1 MSGRHIR
8 IRSSGGSGE
17 FDCYLALPASDA
29 KTPAVVL
36 APAVHGV
43 NADIRGIADE
53 FAAKGY
59 IAAAPDL
66 FWRTLPG
73 PLSRDDERAGQRSQP
88 RLPVLKAGEA
98 DIADTLAMVR
108 KLPQHNGKA
117 ATMGFCFG
125 GPYSVI
131 GPKRLGFDAGIGCH
145 STQMKDFLH
154 EFDGLEKPVCLIWG
168 DQDFAAPPEVL
179 AAYTERAQR
188 QPKLEV
194 HVFPGVQHGYM
205 MRENTKA
212 WSPQTYAFSM
222 DKALAIL
229 QSLR

>member
-1 MSGRHIR
+1 MPGRSVR
-8 IRSSGGSGE
+8 IASSGGAGE
-17 FDCYLALPASDA
+17 FDCYLALPAGEA
-29 KTPAVVL
+29 RVPAVVL
-36 APAVHGV
+36 AAAVHGV
-43 NADIRGIADE
+43 NADIRDIADA
-53 FAAKGY
+53 FAAQGY

-73 PLSRDDERAGQRSQP
+73 PLPRDDERAGQRSQP
-88 RLPVLKAGEA
+88 RMPVLKAGET
-98 DIADTLAMVR
+98 DIADTLTMVR

-125 GPYSVI
+125 GPYAVI

-154 EFDGLEKPVCLIWG
+154 EFDGLDKPVCLIWG

-188 QPKLEV
+188 QPGLEV

-212 WSPQTYAFSM
+212 WSPQTYEFSM

>member
-1 MSGRHIR
+1 MAGRHVR

-17 FDCYLALPASDA
+17 FDCYLALPAGDT

-36 APAVHGV
+36 ASAVHGV

-73 PLSRDDERAGQRSQP
+73 PLPREDERAGQRSQP
-88 RLPVLKAGEA
+88 RMPELKAGET
-98 DIADTLAMVR
+98 DMADTLAMVR
-108 KLPQHNGKA
+108 TLPLHNGKA
-117 ATMGFCFG
+117 ASMGFCFG
-125 GPYSVI
+125 GPYAVI

-145 STQMKDFLH
+145 STQMKDFLQ
-154 EFDGLEKPVCLIWG
+154 EFDGLGKPVCLIWG
-168 DQDFAAPPEVL
+168 DRDFAAPPEVL
-179 AAYTERAQR
+179 AAYTERAKQ
-188 QPKLEV
+188 QPNLAV

-205 MRENTKA
+205 MRENAQA
-212 WSPQTYAFSM
+212 WSPQTYEFSM
-222 DKALAIL
+222 GKALDIL

>member
-1 MSGRHIR
+1 MGSHIN
-8 IRSSGGSGE
+8 IQSSSGGGA
-17 FDCYLALPASDA
+17 FDCYLALPAA
-29 KTPAVVL
+29 NGKTPAVVM
-36 APAVHGV
+36 ASAVHGV
-43 NADIRGIADE
+43 NEDIRGIADE
-53 FAAKGY
+53 FAAQGF

-73 PLSRDDERAGQRSQP
+73 PLPRTDERAGQRSQP
-88 RLPVLKAGEA
+88 RMPVIKAGET

-125 GPYSVI
+125 GPYAVI

-154 EFDGLEKPVCLIWG
+154 EFDGLTKPVCLVWG
-168 DQDFAAPPEVL
+168 DQDFAAPQDVRD
-179 AAYTERAQR
+179 AYTARAAE
-188 QPKLEV
+188 QPGLAV
-194 HVFPGVQHGYM
+194 HIFPGVEHGYM

-212 WSPQTYAFSM
+212 WSPDTYAFTMS
-222 DKALAIL
+222 KALDIL

>member
-1 MSGRHIR
+1 MGSHIK
-8 IRSSGGSGE
+8 IQSSSGAGE
-17 FDCYLALPASDA
+17 FDCYLALPAGGGKS
-29 KTPAVVL
+29 PAVVM
-36 APAVHGV
+36 ASAVHGV

-73 PLSRDDERAGQRSQP
+73 PLPREDERAGQRSQP
-88 RLPVLKAGEA
+88 RMPVIKAGET

-125 GPYSVI
+125 GPYAVI

-154 EFDGLEKPVCLIWG
+154 EFDGLTKPVCLVWG
-168 DQDFAAPPEVL
+168 DQDFAAPAEVR
-179 AAYTERAQR
+179 AAYTERAGQ
-188 QPKLEV
+188 QPSLAV
-194 HVFPGVQHGYM
+194 HIFPGIEHGYM

-212 WSPQTYAFSM
+212 WSPTTYEFTM
-222 DKALAIL
+222 GKALDIL
-229 QSLR
+229 HSLR

>member
-1 MSGRHIR
+1 MGKHIK
-8 IRSSGGSGE
+8 IQSSSGGGE
-17 FDCYLALPASDA
+17 FDCYLALPAGNA
-29 KTPAVVL
+29 RTPAVVM
-36 APAVHGV
+36 ASAVHGV

-53 FAAKGY
+53 FAAQGF

-73 PLSRDDERAGQRSQP
+73 PLPREDDRAGQRSQP
-88 RLPVLKAGEA
+88 RMPVIKAGET

-117 ATMGFCFG
+117 AAMGFCFG
-125 GPYSVI
+125 GPYAVI

-154 EFDGLEKPVCLIWG
+154 EFDGLTKPVCLVWG
-168 DQDFAAPPEVL
+168 DQDFAAPPEVQ
-179 AAYTERAQR
+179 AAYTERAGQ
-188 QPKLEV
+188 QPSLAV
-194 HVFPGVQHGYM
+194 HIFPGIQHGYM

-212 WSPQTYAFSM
+212 WSPPTYEFTM
-222 DKALAIL
+222 GKALDIL
-229 QSLR
+229 RSLR

>member
-1 MSGRHIR
+1 MGEHIK
-8 IRSSGGSGE
+8 IKSSSGDGE
-17 FDCYLALPASDA
+17 FDCYLALPAGNA
-29 KTPAVVL
+29 RVPAVVM
-36 APAVHGV
+36 ASAVHGV

-73 PLSRDDERAGQRSQP
+73 PLPREDERAGQRSQP
-88 RLPVLKAGEA
+88 RMPVIKSGET

-125 GPYSVI
+125 GPYAVI

-145 STQMKDFLH
+145 STQMKDFQH
-154 EFDGLEKPVCLIWG
+154 EFDGLTKPVCLVWG
-168 DQDFAAPPEVL
+168 DQDFAAPPEVQ
-179 AAYTERAQR
+179 AAYVERAKR
-188 QPKLEV
+188 QPNLAV
-194 HVFPGVQHGYM
+194 HIFPDILHGYM
-205 MRENTKA
+205 MRENVKA
-212 WSPQTYAFSM
+212 WSPETYQFTMAR
-222 DKALAIL
+222 ALETL
-229 QSLR
+229 ERLG